1 MNKSKKLSFA
11 NKILLWL
18 IICCLIVMSVVLFQR
33 STGKV
38 GEITIENHGDFY
50 NTEELYHGT
59 PKDTK
64 KSATLSYTDSTVDSF
79 VFLRVSAEH
88 WNFEETT
95 SCYSIVNG
103 QVHWNVDSDWTYLL
117 TEGTEQIFYLFVPK
131 NSILEKIPI
140 IADDIVKV
148 AVDINSTQYHLTAR
162 EGMMYARFSAVA
174 VKETEKQGDEYTR
187 AHAAWDSMGK

>member
-1 MNKSKKLSFA
+1 MKNTNKLAFA

-18 IICCLIVMSVVLFQR
+18 VICFLLVIGIVLLQR
-33 STGKV
+33 GGGKV
-38 GEITIENHGDFY
+38 GQITIDNHGDFY

-187 AHAAWDSMGK
+187 AHAAWDRMGK